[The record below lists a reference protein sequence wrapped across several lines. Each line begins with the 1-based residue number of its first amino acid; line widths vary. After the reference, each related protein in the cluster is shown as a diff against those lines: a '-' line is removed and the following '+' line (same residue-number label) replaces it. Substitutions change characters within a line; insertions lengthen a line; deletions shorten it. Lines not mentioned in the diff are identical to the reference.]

1 MNVILIIS
9 DTFRRDHLGC
19 YGNQWI
25 RTPNLDALAAQSF
38 VFNNAWVSNFPTLS
52 NRYDVMTGRF
62 GYIEYDWSPL
72 PAHATVLQE
81 VLGAS
86 GYVTMMVGDTPHTF
100 QHGANFQRGFDAFHW
115 VRGQENDKFAPQP
128 REVQL
133 P

>member
-38 VFNNAWVSNFPTLS
+38 VFDNAWVSNFPTLS